1 MENEYPSASKRT
13 TMTLGVLLLMALLG
27 GALFI
32 GKTGIFQL
40 LGLKDMSAATMYVT
54 RLVFWLVLGITF
66 LYARRAEKQ
75 RLLLWEERPY
85 SFPLYLASVF
95 AIFGAIIILLLAT
108 AVILRVLHV
117 PQHSAK
123 LDDLMIFFRDDPFL
137 MLFTCLTAGFV
148 EELLFR
154 GYLLPRMA
162 VLFNSPVAAVIVSSV
177 LFGLMHFGYGTVIN
191 MVGPFVIGLVF
202 AFYYWKFRNIKV
214 LIFCHFAWDLMALL
228 LKLLLMKYN
237 IKT

>member
-1 MENEYPSASKRT
+1 MENTSTAPKRT
-13 TMTLGVLLLMALLG
+13 AMTVGVMLLLALLA

-32 GKTGIFQL
+32 GKTGIFQWM
-40 LGLKDMSAATMYVT
+40 GLKGISAGAMYVT
-54 RLVFWLVLGITF
+54 RLIFWLVLGITF
-66 LYARRAEKQ
+66 LYARQVEKQ

-95 AIFGAIIILLLAT
+95 GIFGAIIVLLLFT
-108 AVILRVLHV
+108 AILLRVLGV

-123 LDDLMIFFRDDPFL
+123 LDELMNFFRDDPFL
-137 MLFTCLTAGFV
+137 MIFTCLTAGFV

-162 VLFNSPVAAVIVSSV
+162 LLFNSSIAAVIVSSV
-177 LFGLMHFGYGTVIN
+177 LFGLMHFGYGTIIN

-202 AFYYWKFRNIKV
+202 AIYYWKFRNIKV

-228 LKLLLMKYN
+228 LKLLMMKYN